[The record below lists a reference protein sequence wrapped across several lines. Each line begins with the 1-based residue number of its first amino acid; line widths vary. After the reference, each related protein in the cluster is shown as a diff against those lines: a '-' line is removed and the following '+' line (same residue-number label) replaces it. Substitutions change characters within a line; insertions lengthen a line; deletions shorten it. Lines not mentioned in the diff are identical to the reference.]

1 VIQAGT
7 TVALCPSGFYTEEP
21 IMKST
26 VCIATAV
33 GAVLMYAA
41 PIAAQ
46 APAGDPVPGAA
57 TTTQTEEKQPPE
69 DGRPITMQH
78 FRPLDQRGIN
88 MFETPKAPGVE
99 YTGFKIDFGAAFA
112 AQVQWLEHENT
123 AIPVIVN
130 GVDTNQLQ
138 DIGFGFNNSTA
149 NLYLHAQLARGVRVQ
164 LTSYLSSRHQ
174 NETWVKDG
182 FLLIDELPVN
192 LGPLNNMM
200 RYVTLRVGHME
211 VNYGDAHFRRSDNG
225 NAIYSPFVGNYLMD
239 AFTTEVG
246 GEVYVRAKGL
256 IGMGAITGGE
266 MRGTVVTPD
275 QRGPAYIGKAG
286 FDRIV
291 RPNLRVRAT
300 GSVYKANKSMNSTLY
315 GGDRAGSRYYWVM
328 ENTQATESAQHTS
341 GLLNPGFRNKV
352 TAMQFNPFVKFH
364 GLEFFGVVERAEG
377 KAAVE
382 TTERT
387 WNQYAA
393 DVVYRFLPR
402 EQMYAG
408 LRYNKANGTLVGIPN
423 DVGANRWQLAGG
435 WFITPN
441 VLMKAEYVTQEYQGF
456 PPTHIRN
463 GGKFNGMML
472 EGVVGF

>member
-1 VIQAGT
+1 
-7 TVALCPSGFYTEEP
+7 
-21 IMKST
+21 M
-26 VCIATAV
+26 
-33 GAVLMYAA
+33 GAV
-41 PIAAQ
+41 
-46 APAGDPVPGAA
+46 
-57 TTTQTEEKQPPE
+57 T
-69 DGRPITMQH
+69 
-78 FRPLDQRGIN
+78 
-88 MFETPKAPGVE
+88 
-99 YTGFKIDFGAAFA
+99 
-112 AQVQWLEHENT
+112 
-123 AIPVIVN
+123 
-130 GVDTNQLQ
+130 
-138 DIGFGFNNSTA
+138 
-149 NLYLHAQLARGVRVQ
+149 
-164 LTSYLSSRHQ
+164 
-174 NETWVKDG
+174 
-182 FLLIDELPVN
+182 
-192 LGPLNNMM
+192 
-200 RYVTLRVGHME
+200 
-211 VNYGDAHFRRSDNG
+211 
-225 NAIYSPFVGNYLMD
+225 
-239 AFTTEVG
+239 G
-246 GEVYVRAKGL
+246 GEV
-256 IGMGAITGGE
+256 
-266 MRGTVVTPD
+266 RGTVVTPD
-275 QRGPAYIGKAG
+275 QRGPAYIGKVG

-300 GSVYKANKSMNSTLY
+300 GSVYKTNKSMNSTLY

-341 GLLNPGFRNKV
+341 GLINPGFRNKV

-393 DVVYRFLPR
+393 DVIYRFFPR

-441 VLMKAEYVTQEYQGF
+441 VLMKAEYVTQKFEGF

-472 EGVVGF
+472 EGVVAF